1 VTPDA
6 PPRLAA
12 GAALLVAIWIGV
24 YWVWEP
30 RTATVS
36 FQRIA
41 EPELDLIDPIADE
54 PPVISLDEVLEL
66 VQGRRT
72 EASEPIPGQP
82 TPGQSSALTS
92 PREVVE
98 HIVRRGETFESLAER
113 YYGDSK
119 LWTVIARENPFTSA
133 DRLSPG
139 AVIRVPTGDGVRA
152 EPDKPASI
160 PRETEYV
167 VRSGDS
173 LSTISQTVYGTTRH
187 VNAIFQANRHQ
198 LSSPNAIRVGQV
210 LVIPP
215 LETVQERPNRSSEG
229 QR

>member
-1 VTPDA
+1 MTPGT

-30 RTATVS
+30 RSATVS
-36 FQRIA
+36 FQKVA
-41 EPELDLIDPIADE
+41 EPDLDLVDPIADDAT
-54 PPVISLDEVLEL
+54 VISLDDMLEL
-66 VQGRRT
+66 VQGRTT
-72 EASEPIPGQP
+72 EANQP
-82 TPGQSSALTS
+82 VTEQSTALTS
-92 PREVVE
+92 PRDVVE

-113 YYGDSK
+113 YYGDST

-139 AVIRVPTGDGVRA
+139 AVIRVPTGDGVQA

-198 LSSPNAIRVGQV
+198 LSSPNAIRIGQV

-215 LETVQERPNRSSEG
+215 LDTVQERPNRSSEG